1 MTGRPLLIC
10 TRFPHNSSSSYTLPG
25 ECVSFELFH
34 GSNEF
39 GLEGLIQFF
48 FESTRSEI
56 EPLAGK
62 VERGQKLE
70 FAPIESREYVRIRDA

>member
-1 MTGRPLLIC
+1 MHTLSTQQLILVYV
-10 TRFPHNSSSSYTLPG
+10 TWRMRLVRAVPRKQRIWSGGVDP
-25 ECVSFELFH
+25 V
-34 GSNEF
+34 
-39 GLEGLIQFF
+39 F